1 MSRPT
6 VPAPFPRALAALA
19 LAALIAG
26 LAPAQAAAQAAE
38 PPPALVAQP
47 MILHPAEIW
56 EVRADRLTQTVRI
69 SGTVQ
74 PSRRAELSAQVSGL
88 AETVHVLPG
97 QSVTEGQVLVDIA
110 TADLQLQ
117 LEAQQ
122 ASLASTRV
130 QLQSARAALARAN
143 ALSASGVASRTALD
157 DAQSQVD
164 VLEASLES
172 LETQVR
178 LAQTNLGR
186 ATIRAPFAGVIAT
199 RSVEAGQLVGAGAT
213 LVSIVD
219 LSTVTVEAVAPLIDT
234 LDLAVGQTAVL
245 ALPGERQGT
254 LVAAVERINPV
265 AEPGTRSI
273 KFYLTLPNTDGRLR
287 GGTFLTGHVELR
299 VAEDALAVPRDAIRI
314 HEGAPHVMVIQ
325 DGRVAL
331 QPVTTGASWSSGSLV
346 QITEG
351 LTPGQRVVAMT
362 LRGLH
367 PGQAVTVSED

>member
-1 MSRPT
+1 MSPAKL
-6 VPAPFPRALAALA
+6 PAPFRPALAALA
-19 LAALIAG
+19 LAGVLAAALPI
-26 LAPAQAAAQAAE
+26 PAAAQAAE
-38 PPPALVAQP
+38 RAPAAEAAP

-56 EVRADRLTQTVRI
+56 EVRPQRLTQTVRI

-74 PSRRAELSAQVSGL
+74 PSRRAELSAQVSGI
-88 AETVHVLPG
+88 AEAVQVLPG
-97 QSVTEGQVLVDIA
+97 EAVAEGQVLVEIA

-157 DAQSQVD
+157 DAQSQVE
-164 VLEASLES
+164 VLEASLVS

-178 LAQTNLGR
+178 LAQTNLAR

-199 RSVEAGQLVGAGAT
+199 RAVEAGQLVNPGAA
-213 LVSIVD
+213 LVSLVD

-234 LDLAVGQTAVL
+234 MDLAVGQTAIL
-245 ALPGERQGT
+245 GLPGEGQGA
-254 LVAAVERINPV
+254 LVALVERINPV

-273 KFYLTLPNTDGRLR
+273 KFYLTLPNTDGILR

-299 VAEDALAVPRDAIRI
+299 VAEDALAVPRDAIFQ
-314 HEGAPHVMVIQ
+314 HEGAAHVLVVR
-325 DGRVAL
+325 DGRAAL
-331 QPVTTGASWSSGSLV
+331 QAVETGPSWSSGSLV
-346 QITEG
+346 QVTAG
-351 LTPGQRVVAMT
+351 LAPGERIVAMS
-362 LRGLH
+362 LRGLN
-367 PGQAVTVSED
+367 PGQAVTLAED

>member
-1 MSRPT
+1 MHR
-6 VPAPFPRALAALA
+6 VLRPAPFRPVFAPVVLA
-19 LAALIAG
+19 LAGWFAVA
-26 LAPAQAAAQAAE
+26 APAAAQDGIS
-38 PPPALVAQP
+38 PGGPP

-56 EVRADRLTQTVRI
+56 EIRPDRLTQTVRI

-74 PSRRAELSAQVSGL
+74 PSRRAELSAQVSGI
-88 AETVHVLPG
+88 AEAVHVLPG

-130 QLQSARAALARAN
+130 QLQSARAALVRAN
-143 ALSASGVASRTALD
+143 ALSASGVASRTAVD

-186 ATIRAPFAGVIAT
+186 AAIRAPFAGVVAT
-199 RSVEAGQLVGAGAT
+199 RSVEAGQLVGAGASV
-213 LVSIVD
+213 VSIVD
-219 LSTVTVEAVAPLIDT
+219 LSTVTIEAVAPLIDT

-245 ALPGERQGT
+245 EIPGQRRDT
-254 LVAAVERINPV
+254 LLAQVERINPV

-273 KFYLTLPNTDGRLR
+273 KFYLTLPNADGLLR
-287 GGTFLTGHVELR
+287 GGTFLTGRVELR
-299 VAEDALAVPRDAIRI
+299 VAEDAIAVPRDAIRD
-314 HEGAPHVMVIQ
+314 HEGSPHVMVIR

-331 QPVTTGASWSSGSLV
+331 QPVTPGASWSSGALV

-351 LTPGQRVVAMT
+351 LAPGDRILAMT
-362 LRGLH
+362 LRGLN
-367 PGQAVTVSED
+367 PGQIVTVAED